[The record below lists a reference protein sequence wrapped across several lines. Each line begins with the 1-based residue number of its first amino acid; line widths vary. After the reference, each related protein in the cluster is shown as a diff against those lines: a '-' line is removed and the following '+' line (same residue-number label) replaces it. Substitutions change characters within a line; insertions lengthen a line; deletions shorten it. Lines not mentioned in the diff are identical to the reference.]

1 MWKDAWGED
10 NKVRNRDYVFY
21 RYVDDGFLYFN
32 VREDRNRFS
41 LCIDLS

>member
-1 MWKDAWGED
+1 MGED

-21 RYVDDGFLYFN
+21 RYVDDGFLFLMLE
-32 VREDRNRFS
+32 RIGIAFS